1 MFKFG
6 VYLTIPVLTVMF
18 FNTPE
23 AIKALIEKKQYI
35 VYPPEGP
42 RPIRGSKEEIGEF
55 LGIKPNAD
63 ANKRST
69 KPPAGDHAQAEK
81 PKSWWRFGW

>member
-1 MFKFG
+1 MGKKGLEMFKFG

-42 RPIRGSKEEIGEF
+42 RPIRGSTLRLLITYVCMYTQ
-55 LGIKPNAD
+55 
-63 ANKRST
+63 S
-69 KPPAGDHAQAEK
+69 PAGATEGL
-81 PKSWWRFGW
+81 SSLCYI